1 VLAAGGIGTG
11 RQIAAALALGAQ
23 GAWTGSIWLTVSESA
38 SPLAQK
44 ESYLAAG
51 SRDTV
56 RSRSVTGKPARMLRN
71 EWTEAWEQPDAPS
84 PLPMPLQGLVAIG
97 MIMRTQQ
104 YAEVAQRVAF
114 NPVGQIVGSMNQLRP
129 VRAVMSQLID
139 EYFEA
144 VDHLEGLMPD
154 DT

>member
-1 VLAAGGIGTG
+1 
-11 RQIAAALALGAQ
+11 
-23 GAWTGSIWLTVSESA
+23 
-38 SPLAQK
+38 
-44 ESYLAAG
+44 
-51 SRDTV
+51 
-56 RSRSVTGKPARMLRN
+56 MLRN

>member
-1 VLAAGGIGTG
+1 
-11 RQIAAALALGAQ
+11 
-23 GAWTGSIWLTVSESA
+23 
-38 SPLAQK
+38 
-44 ESYLAAG
+44 
-51 SRDTV
+51 
-56 RSRSVTGKPARMLRN
+56 
-71 EWTEAWEQPDAPS
+71 
-84 PLPMPLQGLVAIG
+84 MPLQGLVTIG

-114 NPVGQIVGSMNQLRP
+114 NPVGQIVGRMNQLQP

-144 VDHLEGLMPD
+144 VDHLQGLMPD